1 MSSYAKP
8 LIERM
13 VQQLT
18 PPSAGRDAS
27 KKTYLTSS
35 SSHPLSIED
44 VRKMLHECSVQ
55 YHLEKKPGL
64 ARVKPETSRT

>member
-13 VQQLT
+13 VQKLT
-18 PPSAGRDAS
+18 PPSAGRDVS
-27 KKTYLTSS
+27 KKTDLTSS
-35 SSHPLSIED
+35 SSQPVFVED
-44 VRKMLHECSVQ
+44 VRKMLHECSVR

-64 ARVKPETSRT
+64 ARVKPETSRK